1 MATKAEQTSE
11 FIIHKVAPIFNKHG
25 YSGTSMSDLTEATGL
40 TKGAIYGNF
49 KNKEELAFIA
59 FKYNVDR
66 VLDQIKADLE
76 EIESPIQKL
85 FGLTNFYRRYRQ
97 HTIEF
102 GGCPIVNIGVD
113 ANHENPQ
120 LLARVQEVISK
131 LQYLITKMI
140 TKAIDA
146 GEIKKS
152 VNPQKYG
159 RYFFTLIE
167 GAVFMTATMN
177 DDSYLQEMMNR
188 IDETIQ
194 NELAVE

>member
-1 MATKAEQTSE
+1 MPTKAEQTAE
-11 FIIHKVAPIFNKHG
+11 YIIHKVAPIFNKHG
-25 YSGTSMSDLTEATGL
+25 YSGTSMSDLTNATGL

-66 VLDQIKADLE
+66 VVNAISEELE
-76 EIESPIQKL
+76 EINSPIQRL
-85 FGLTNFYRRYRQ
+85 YGLTNFYRRYRTY
-97 HTIEF
+97 TIEY

-113 ANHENPQ
+113 ANHDNEE

-140 TKAIDA
+140 VKAIEA

-152 VNPQKYG
+152 INPEKYG

-188 IDETIQ
+188 IDETIER
-194 NELAVE
+194 ELAV